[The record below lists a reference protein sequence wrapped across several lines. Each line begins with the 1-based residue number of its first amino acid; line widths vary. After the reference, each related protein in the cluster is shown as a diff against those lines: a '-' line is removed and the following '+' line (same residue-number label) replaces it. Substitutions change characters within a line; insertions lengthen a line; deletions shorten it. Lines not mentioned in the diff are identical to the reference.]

1 MAIIAGPLI
10 TDILKNIR
18 DEAGSGSSRTL
29 VRSIL
34 SHAQRLV
41 NFIIED
47 VVKTATLTLEPK
59 RLAYPASQLISDYL
73 KTLSIT
79 HNGNDLAR
87 GTLGSLSVFDS
98 YWPRAV
104 DFPPSMFIP
113 IGLDVLLIYP
123 ASELKT
129 TVDVTYVADTQDI
142 VGDSSEMDVSDHA
155 VPLVKDVATA
165 LLLLRQR
172 DFDVLPPI
180 LARLS
185 DRLKRYSNE

>member
-1 MAIIAGPLI
+1 MTVIVGPLI

-18 DEAGSGSSRTL
+18 DEAGSGSSRTF

-47 VVKTATLTLEPK
+47 VVSTATLTLERR

-73 KTLSIT
+73 KPLSVT
-79 HNGNDLAR
+79 YEGNDLAR
-87 GTLGSLSVFDS
+87 GTLKSLAVLDAN
-98 YWPRAV
+98 WPRAV
-104 DFPPSMFIP
+104 DADPTVYVP
-113 IGLDVLLIYP
+113 IGLDILIIYP
-123 ASELKT
+123 GLKLERSVT
-129 TVDVTYVADTQDI
+129 VTYVTDTQDI
-142 VGDSSEMDVSDHA
+142 VGDSSEMSVSDHA

-172 DFDVLPPI
+172 DFDVLSP
-180 LARLS
+180 LLERLVG
-185 DRLKRYSNE
+185 RLQRYSNE

>member
-1 MAIIAGPLI
+1 MTVIVGPLV

-18 DEAGSGSSRTL
+18 DEAGSGSSRTF
-29 VRSIL
+29 VRNIL

-41 NFIIED
+41 NFLIED

-73 KTLSIT
+73 KPLSIT

-87 GTLGSLSVFDS
+87 GSLGSLSVFDS
-98 YWPRAV
+98 YWPRAI
-104 DFPPSMFIP
+104 DSPPSMFIP

-123 ASELKT
+123 AGELET
-129 TVDVTYVADTQDI
+129 TVTVTYVADTQNI
-142 VGDSSEMDVSDHA
+142 AGDGSEMDVSDHA

-172 DFDVLPPI
+172 DFDVLTPI
-180 LARLS
+180 LARLT

>member
-1 MAIIAGPLI
+1 MAVIAGPLI

-18 DEAGSGSSRTL
+18 DEAGSGSSRTF

-47 VVKTATLTLEPK
+47 VVKTATLTLEPR

-73 KTLSIT
+73 KPLSIT
-79 HNGNDLAR
+79 HNGNDFAR

-104 DFPPSMFIP
+104 DSPPSMFIP

-142 VGDSSEMDVSDHA
+142 AGDSSEMDVSDHA

-172 DFDVLPPI
+172 DFDVLTPI
-180 LARLS
+180 LTRLS
-185 DRLKRYSNE
+185 KRFKRYSNE